1 MEYQITGYQ
10 PEKLFHFFEEISAIP
25 RGSGNEKGI
34 SDYLVTFAKRRGLW
48 VHQDEA
54 WNVIIKKAGSPG
66 AEDREPVMLQGHI
79 DMVCEKLAGVEHDF
93 TKEGLKLLVKDGV
106 LTADGTTL
114 GADNG
119 VAVALMLMVLDDEE
133 IIHPPVECVFT
144 TEEETGLYGAEALD
158 VSHLTGKRL
167 INIDSEE
174 EGIFTVSCAGGME
187 SDCVLPVE
195 YEEIGG
201 CWYTVSVEGL
211 QGGHSGSDIHKERGN
226 SNILM
231 GRLLCFLDESVNF
244 RLGGLAGGLMDNA
257 IPRSTKACLCVQ
269 EEDAEALEER
279 LSYLEHVYREEF
291 AASDPGVTIRVER
304 EGKKSAQALTP
315 KSAALLL
322 LLLHMVPNG
331 VIKNSMDMEGLVQTS
346 LNLGI
351 LKLDEDAAHLIF
363 SVRSSVESE
372 KAELG
377 SRLRHITEFLGG
389 AYTQKGDYPGW
400 AYRQDSP
407 LRDTM
412 SAVFERMYGKKP
424 LVLAIH
430 AGLECGFF
438 SGKIEG
444 LDCVSIGPDL
454 YDVHTTRERLSISS
468 TKRVYEFIVEVL
480 KELKQA

>member
-1 MEYQITGYQ
+1 MRKLEGLE
-10 PEKLFHFFEEISAIP
+10 PEKVFRYFEELSAIP
-25 RGSGNEKGI
+25 RGSGNEAAV
-34 SDYLVTFAKRRGLW
+34 SRYCMEFARERGLSAC
-48 VHQDEA
+48 QDESN
-54 WNVIIKKAGSPG
+54 NVIIAKEATPG
-66 AEDREPVMLQGHI
+66 YEDAPGVILQGHL
-79 DMVCEKLAGVEHDF
+79 DMVCEKEADCTIDF
-93 TKEGLKLLVKDGV
+93 KKDG
-106 LTADGTTL
+106 LRLAADGDFVYAEGTTL
-114 GADNG
+114 GGDDG
-119 VAVALMLMVLDDEE
+119 IAVAMALAILDDDTLE
-133 IIHPPVECVFT
+133 HPKLECVFT

-291 AASDPGVTIRVER
+291 AVSDPGVTIRVER